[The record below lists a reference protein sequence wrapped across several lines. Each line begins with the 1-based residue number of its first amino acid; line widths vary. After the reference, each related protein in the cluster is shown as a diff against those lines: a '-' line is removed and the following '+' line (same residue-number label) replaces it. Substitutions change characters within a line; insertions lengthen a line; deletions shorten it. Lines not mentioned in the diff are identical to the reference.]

1 MPTFDDPVAD
11 ATEASAALRGLAH
24 ATRQFADPA
33 DTYPVIGDLLSGL
46 GLTQVMAGGLWA
58 VTDEPTGTPMK
69 QLAEVLACDRSNAT
83 LVAAKLEAAGL
94 AERITDPT
102 DRRVR
107 VLRLTPAGTAKRRE
121 LVSAIGAASGLH
133 RLDDTGRRALAEA
146 LAQVLQT

>member
-1 MPTFDDPVAD
+1 M
-11 ATEASAALRGLAH
+11 SAAKAERQSAPDDGALALDILRASVRLTA
-24 ATRQFADPA
+24 R
-33 DTYPVIGDLLSGL
+33 IGDLLSGL

-94 AERITDPT
+94 AERVTDPT